1 MRLTWLSV
9 RATAAE
15 HLVFLSALICGFI
28 WGAVRLPLPVEVAL
42 PPDVA
47 LIWACVIACASGV
60 CLRPVLPWHDD
71 IPRRPQPMWAAGRVL
86 VIVGTSG
93 FVVLAVLLFAPAG
106 EGDEVHVS
114 LARNIAALIGLTLL
128 TRRLPW
134 GVWSVLPWLWVFA
147 ALLLGRDQRGQI
159 EAWALPM
166 AEPLHG
172 WPTALALLLIG
183 SLVHVVGELR
193 RG

>member
-15 HLVFLSALICGFI
+15 HAVFLAALIGGLA
-28 WGAVRLPLPVEVAL
+28 WGAVRLPLPIEVSL
-42 PPDVA
+42 ELDTA
-47 LIWACVIACASGV
+47 LIWACIVACAAGA
-60 CLRPVLPWHDD
+60 CLRAVLPGHDD
-71 IPRRPQPMWAAGRVL
+71 IPRRPQPMWVAGRVF
-86 VIVGTSG
+86 
-93 FVVLAVLLFAPAG
+93 FVVATAGCVLTTVLLLGPGVEQSA
-106 EGDEVHVS
+106 VSVS